1 MPRKAM
7 TKEAKIKRALKNG
20 IAVNEIAR
28 SYRTSQQYV
37 NLIRRKMAKDAVAA
51 QPQPHEHIVG
61 PLPLV
66 PEIPHDLQ
74 PPAKDEPYL
83 DTEKLFA
90 SGIIALKPEPDI
102 PQPTV
107 GIMAV
112 PPARG
117 EVVELMGPPAPPPTM
132 WQRFK
137 LWAWGRA

>member
-7 TKEAKIKRALKNG
+7 TKEAKIKRALDNG

-28 SYRTSQQYV
+28 RYRTSQQYV
-37 NLIRRKMAKDAVAA
+37 NLIRRKHCR
-51 QPQPHEHIVG
+51 QHEHIVG

-66 PEIPHDLQ
+66 PDQSVAPS
-74 PPAKDEPYL
+74 PPAQPAKEEPMFAAGIVAL
-83 DTEKLFA
+83 HPVPDT
-90 SGIIALKPEPDI
+90 
-102 PQPTV
+102 PQPTA
-107 GIMAV
+107 GILAV

-117 EVVELMGPPAPPPTM
+117 EVVELMGPPAPTLTR

>member
-7 TKEAKIKRALKNG
+7 TKEAKIKRALDNG

-28 SYRTSQQYV
+28 RYRTSQQYV
-37 NLIRRKMAKDAVAA
+37 NLIRRKHWR
-51 QPQPHEHIVG
+51 PHEHIVG

-90 SGIIALKPEPDI
+90 SGIVALKPEPDL
-102 PQPTV
+102 PPPTV

-117 EVVELMGPPAPPPTM
+117 EVVELMGPPAPPPTL